1 MRLINDMHDF
11 DSSRKFYTL
20 WHLPRLPLTEMVGNY
35 LPSFESYDQELL
47 ICTDSGHVQV
57 RNQLPPDLLYAE
69 SEYAYRTADSF
80 KSTSGILLFQEFL
93 KKVSGTNQ
101 FHSIVDIGGNDLA
114 LALLVRD
121 CGNYCTVIDPVCS
134 AIDGQTV
141 DDIYVLGQLV
151 ENIDLSSDIEPP
163 DLVICRHTLEHFS
176 DPRQVINQCFQQCH
190 PDCLYVV
197 EIPCFESLVEGLRFD
212 AIFHQH
218 YHYFDLKSL
227 KQLIWECGGEY
238 IDHTYNYQGSCGG
251 ALLIA
256 FKKASQ
262 PQPQPTQIDIENRI
276 AYIER
281 RIKLYT
287 QQMEVMGTL
296 LQQLPEPVYGYGAG
310 LMIATLGYHLKT
322 DFSNLVCVL
331 DDDPPK
337 DGMTYKNVPVKVKF
351 TGNETPPPNSSYI
364 VTSLENIR
372 PIYRRIQDLTPR
384 RVLIPIVC

>member
-1 MRLINDMHDF
+1 MIESQTHD
-11 DSSRKFYTL
+11 
-20 WHLPRLPLTEMVGNY
+20 VGNTHELY
-35 LPSFESYDQELL
+35 SLWKLPGFPITEQIGLYSFSEGYDQELV
-47 ICTDSGHVQV
+47 ISMQSGHVQL
-57 RNQLPPDLLYAE
+57 RYQLSPELLYKSSNYSYRTGGSLKAGRDLLF
-69 SEYAYRTADSF
+69 F
-80 KSTSGILLFQEFL
+80 KDFL
-93 KKVSGTNQ
+93 SKIATDRWFS
-101 FHSIVDIGGNDLA
+101 SIVDIGGNDLTLSKLIRSSA
-114 LALLVRD
+114 QH
-121 CGNYCTVIDPVCS
+121 CTVIDPVCS

-141 DDIYVLGQLV
+141 DDIYVLGRLV
-151 ENIDLSSDIEPP
+151 ENVDLSVDIEQP

-190 PDCLYVV
+190 PDCLYIV

-238 IDHTYNYQGSCGG
+238 IDHSYNYQGSCGG

-331 DDDPPK
+331 DDDPSK

>member
-1 MRLINDMHDF
+1 MLELQIRNVDNTNGFYSLWKLPGFPVTEQIGPYL
-11 DSSRKFYTL
+11 SSI
-20 WHLPRLPLTEMVGNY
+20 HG
-35 LPSFESYDQELL
+35 YDQELV
-47 ICTDSGHVQV
+47 ICTQSGHVQLKY
-57 RNQLPPDLLYAE
+57 QLSPDLLYE
-69 SEYAYRTADSF
+69 SSNYSYRTSESLKAGRD
-80 KSTSGILLFQEFL
+80 LLFF
-93 KKVSGTNQ
+93 KNFVSKITEDSQ
-101 FHSIVDIGGNDLA
+101 FFSVVDIGGNDLTLSKLIRSSA
-114 LALLVRD
+114 QHCA
-121 CGNYCTVIDPVCS
+121 VIDPVCS
-134 AIDGQTV
+134 SIDGQTV
-141 DDIYVLGQLV
+141 DNIYVLGRLV
-151 ENIDLSSDIEPP
+151 ENVDLSSDIEPP

-218 YHYFDLKSL
+218 YHYFDLKTL

-238 IDHTYNYQGSCGG
+238 IDHSYNYQGSCGG

-256 FKKASQ
+256 FKKAAQ
-262 PQPQPTQIDIENRI
+262 PQPQPIRIDIEDRI

-310 LMIATLGYHLKT
+310 LMIATLGYHLRT
-322 DFSNLVCVL
+322 DFSNLICVL
-331 DDDPPK
+331 DDDPSK
-337 DGMTYKNVPVKVKF
+337 DDMTYKNVPVKVKF

-364 VTSLENIR
+364 ITSLENIR